1 MWDWNL
7 QTDAVFYSPRWKQML
22 GYTEREIEPHVRAWQ
37 RLLHPDDK
45 ARALELAAAAAR
57 GERDYEIEFR
67 LRHKDGHYV
76 DILSRGFPV
85 RREVGGPIVRIV
97 GTQVDLTERRRA
109 EHRATLLADVT
120 AQLLSS
126 PQPQQ
131 VVDALCRKV
140 MDHLGCHVF
149 FNFLLDEESGR
160 LRLNACG
167 GVPEEMVPQVQWLE
181 CGAAVCGCVARDGRR
196 IVVEHVQTTPDSR
209 TDLVRSFGVQAYAC
223 HPLLNQERVIGTLS
237 FGSRTR
243 PAFAENEL
251 ALMKTVADHVAI
263 AMERIRLLETAEKH
277 ARAAEAA
284 NVAKSRFLAN
294 MSHELRTPMNAILG
308 MTELALGEPLPAS
321 ARDYLQ
327 TAKESADTLLELLNE
342 ILDVSRM
349 EAGKFALEATPFSL
363 RHVVEQTLKTMGVR
377 AYEKGLQLLCEVPDE
392 VPDRLVGDSLRL
404 RQVLTNLL
412 GNAIKFT
419 EQGEV
424 LLAPRLSTFPLGEAE
439 VMIEF
444 AVADTGI
451 GIAAEQQA
459 EIFSPFHQA
468 DASTTRS
475 YGGTGLGLAIS
486 ANLVGLMGGR
496 IWVESRLGQG
506 STFRFTVKLARQAVG
521 LTDVSPPAA
530 GGLSRDGRPAAQRPL
545 RILLAEDNPANQKV
559 AVYLLRQY
567 GHGATVA
574 SDGREALERVRD
586 QDFDLVLM
594 DVQMPTMDGFQATEA
609 IRKLPE
615 QAKARLP
622 IVAMTAYAMKG
633 DQERCLAAGM
643 DGYITKPIN
652 ARELFETIERL
663 AGKGSLLPAE

>member
-1 MWDWNL
+1 M
-7 QTDAVFYSPRWKQML
+7 P
-22 GYTEREIEPHVRAWQ
+22 
-37 RLLHPDDK
+37 
-45 ARALELAAAAAR
+45 
-57 GERDYEIEFR
+57 
-67 LRHKDGHYV
+67 
-76 DILSRGFPV
+76 
-85 RREVGGPIVRIV
+85 
-97 GTQVDLTERRRA
+97 
-109 EHRATLLADVT
+109 
-120 AQLLSS
+120 
-126 PQPQQ
+126 
-131 VVDALCRKV
+131 LCRKV

-167 GVPEEMVPQVQWLE
+167 GVPEETVPQVQWLE

-363 RHVVEQTLKTMGVR
+363 RRVVEQTLKTMGVR

-424 LLAPRLSTFPLGEAE
+424 LLSARLSTFPLGEAE

-521 LTDVSPPAA
+521 LTDVAPPAA